1 MNTRIVLEI
10 VTIVLLVLANGA
22 FAMSE
27 IAIVTARRARL
38 ETLSRAGKRGAAAA
52 LRLSNAP
59 DRFLPTIQIGITTI
73 GIFAGA
79 FGGATLA
86 SEIDQWLETIPRFAP
101 YSEILAVGIVVIAIT
116 YLSLVIGEL
125 VPKRLA
131 LNAPERIASW
141 VAPWMERLSRVAA
154 PAVSVLGISTRT
166 ILAILPKTPKPDPGA
181 TEEEVR
187 HLLHRGAESG
197 SIAKEER
204 RMVERV
210 FLLGDRSV
218 RSVMTPRIEVEWL
231 DLSRPVEG
239 IRDQVSRSTHSR
251 FPIAADRV
259 DDAEGFI
266 MAKDLWDEEITDV
279 DAIRARIHEPLF
291 VPETS
296 SALHL
301 VERIRET
308 RTQVAFVL
316 NEYGGFE
323 GIVTPTD
330 ILEAIVGELPEV
342 EDAEEPLIHEREDGS
357 LSVDATVDVEEVR
370 ILLDV
375 AHLEGQK
382 ETFQTIAGYVASL
395 LGRPPNLGDVVEA
408 SGFVFEILDMDGRRV
423 DRILITRLPDEV
435 SP

>member
-1 MNTRIVLEI
+1 MNTRIALEI
-10 VTIVLLVLANGA
+10 LAIVFLVLANGA

-27 IAIVTARRARL
+27 IAIVTARRGRL
-38 ETLSRAGKRGAAAA
+38 EVLARSGKRGGAAA

-59 DRFLPTIQIGITTI
+59 DRFLSTIQIGITTV
-73 GIFAGA
+73 GVFAGA

-86 SEIDQWLETIPRFAP
+86 TQIDERLERIPPLVP
-101 YSEILAVGIVVIAIT
+101 YSEILGVGIVVIGIT
-116 YLSLVIGEL
+116 YLTLVIGEL

-131 LNAPERIASW
+131 LNAPERIAVR
-141 VAPWMERLSRVAA
+141 VAPWMESLSRFGA
-154 PAVSVLGISTRT
+154 PAVAILSASTRAV
-166 ILAILPKTPKPDPGA
+166 LALLPKAPQVDPGA

-187 HLLHRGAESG
+187 HLLHRGAEAG

-218 RSVMTPRIEVEWL
+218 RSIMTPRVEVEWL
-231 DLSRPVEG
+231 DLSRPIDE
-239 IRDQVSRSTHSR
+239 IRDLVSRSTHSR
-251 FPIAADRV
+251 FPVAIDRV
-259 DDAEGFI
+259 DDAEGFL
-266 MAKDLWDEEITDV
+266 MAKELWDEEVTDMATLRTRV
-279 DAIRARIHEPLF
+279 HEPLF

-296 SALHL
+296 FALDL
-301 VERIRET
+301 VERIRLT

-342 EDAEEPLIHEREDGS
+342 EDVAEPMILEREDGS
-357 LSVDATVDVEEVR
+357 LSVDATADVEEVR
-370 ILLDV
+370 IILD
-375 AHLEGQK
+375 APHLEGQK

-395 LGRPPNLGDVVEA
+395 LGRPPALGDIVES
-408 SGFVFEILDMDGRRV
+408 SGFRFEILDMDGRRV
-423 DRILITRLPDEV
+423 DRILITRRPAEEE
-435 SP
+435 